1 MIKYADPRLRD
12 TASVLLWLR
21 DRTLYFV
28 DSIKNESISG
38 SEIIF
43 SHPVIAWRGCLVQ
56 WLLGNLLHDGPQ
68 KGGGNLLTPSPSPPS
83 TILICQSRFLP
94 ISLEDPYPI
103 CFYGWEISVRLDSH
117 IRSIANYFLTY
128 VYSRMGNPKILLY
141 MWLHSGYKGLLDL
154 ASSLTHLHVNHEDF
168 FCAPIAMTQQCKV
181 QYSAAGLSEPG
192 RARQGE
198 SSLSP
203 TNSHP
208 PTHYSLWRLEVSF
221 RLCKSSSEMLKK

>member
-1 MIKYADPRLRD
+1 MVVGQSFARWTAERWGKSLDPPL
-12 TASVLLWLR
+12 
-21 DRTLYFV
+21 
-28 DSIKNESISG
+28 
-38 SEIIF
+38 
-43 SHPVIAWRGCLVQ
+43 
-56 WLLGNLLHDGPQ
+56 
-68 KGGGNLLTPSPSPPS
+68 PSPPS